1 MPAKRVLEINVC
13 VEGSED
19 WLFGDLKKR
28 FCTTYMDGVR
38 VVATDVPVDGA
49 DAWVFLR
56 TAEAA
61 ASPDLRRTVVCIHD
75 LYDHDGMYWRG
86 GERSA
91 VRQAGGLVLCHP
103 DQRRILRDAGILL
116 NDIAVLERPL
126 GALRLFTPRQK
137 RPDSFSVGWVG
148 RNHWRKRSEWF
159 VKGVRRFALGCRHV
173 RVVLI
178 GKDLHA
184 LTGQVCA
191 LGVRCEYYD
200 RAVFPIEEYPKVYQT
215 LDCLVITSSTEAGPL
230 PLFEA
235 LATGL
240 PVVSTGVGWSPYFA
254 SKAPSFVRIC
264 RCPRDI
270 AAQLQYIQSQAEDF
284 FTKRFEIA
292 ALVEEYRLDPWFI
305 DVLNLAASLVLTRWN
320 VRESSIRM

>member
-28 FCTTYMDGVR
+28 FRGTHLDGVR
-38 VVATDVPVDGA
+38 VVATDAPVDGA

-61 ASPDLRRTVVCIHD
+61 ASPNLRRTVVCIHD
-75 LYDHDGMYWRG
+75 LYDHDAMYSRG
-86 GERSA
+86 GDRSA

-103 DQRRILRDAGILL
+103 DQRRILRDAGISL
-116 NDIAVLERPL
+116 DGVAVLERPL
-126 GALRLFTPRQK
+126 GALSLFTTRQK

-148 RNHWRKRSEWF
+148 RNHWRKRPDWF
-159 VKGVRRFALGCRHV
+159 VEGIRRFAVGRRHT
-173 RVVLI
+173 RIVLI

-184 LTGQVCA
+184 LAGQICD

-200 RAVFPIEEYPKVYQT
+200 RVVFPIEEYPRLYQT

-240 PVVSTGVGWSPYFA
+240 PVVSTGVGWAPYFA
-254 SKAPSFVRIC
+254 SKAPGFVRIC
-264 RCPRDI
+264 ESPGDI
-270 AAQLQYIQSQAEDF
+270 AAQLQHIQSRAEDF
-284 FTKRFEIA
+284 FRKRSEIA
-292 ALVEEYRLDPWFI
+292 SLVEEYRLDTWFI
-305 DVLNLAASLVLTRWN
+305 DVLNLAASLVTTRC
-320 VRESSIRM
+320 MQA